1 MSAVMNTGSIR
12 QAEDRYAVRHWGE
25 GYFHINAQG
34 RVCVRADSGSEKV
47 GVALSEILQALERRG
62 ASCPVLLRFPQI
74 LGDRVRQLR
83 AAFAQASR
91 RLEYH
96 GGYLPVYPIKV
107 NQQRAVVEG
116 ILAGQGDRVGLEAG
130 SKPELMA
137 VMALAPQGGTLV
149 CNGYKDR
156 AYVRLALMAQR
167 LGHRV
172 FIVVEKFSELALIL
186 EESRNLEV
194 QPLLG
199 LRLRLA
205 SMANG
210 HWQNS
215 GGEGAKF
222 GLPSGDLLRAV
233 ETLEAAGLLH
243 RLALAHFHMGSQIS
257 NVRDIHR
264 GMHEAVRYMAELV
277 RLGAVISV
285 VDVGGGLG
293 VDYEGTRSR
302 GYFSVNYDIQDYALA
317 VVRTLREGCE
327 AQGLPHPA
335 IFTEA
340 GRAMT
345 AHHAVLVTNV
355 VDMEPGFPKEA
366 VSEPG
371 LEAPYVLQDLWQT
384 LRRRD
389 ACPTERFHEAL
400 HWLNESRDMFVHGL
414 IDLRQ
419 RAVAEGLFAAVC
431 RSVLPELQ
439 ADRAAHREV
448 LEAIRGQFADKLFA
462 NLSVFQSLP
471 DIWGIDQIFP
481 ILPVSGHGQAV
492 SEAFAKIVDLTC
504 DSDGK
509 VERYVTGKGPV
520 SVLPIPPDRTPESFP
535 PLGFFLVGA
544 YQEILGDIHNLFGD
558 TDACCVRLEEGGG
571 FTLEAVQSGET
582 TDRLLA
588 SVGYAASELIE
599 AFEDKALRVGASAN
613 ELLAEYRDALGN
625 GVYLKT

>member
-1 MSAVMNTGSIR
+1 MMKPESIR

-25 GYFHINAQG
+25 GYFHMDAQG
-34 RVCVRADSGSEKV
+34 RVCVRPDARSAQT
-47 GVALSEILQALERRG
+47 GVALDAILQALKSKG
-62 ASCPVLLRFPQI
+62 ASCPVLLRFPHI
-74 LGDRVRQLR
+74 LGDRVRRLR
-83 AAFAQASR
+83 AAFAQAAR
-91 RLEYH
+91 RLDYR

-137 VMALAPQGGTLV
+137 VMALAPEGGTLV

-156 AYVRLALMAQR
+156 AYIRLALTAQK

-186 EESRNLEV
+186 EESRNLKV

-205 SMANG
+205 SVANG

-215 GGEGAKF
+215 GGEGSKF
-222 GLPSGDLLRAV
+222 GLPAGDLLRAV
-233 ETLEAAGLLH
+233 ETLESAGLLH

-264 GMHEAVRYMAELV
+264 GMHEAVRYMAELA
-277 RLGAVISV
+277 RLGAAISV

-302 GYFSVNYDIQDYALA
+302 GYFSVNYNIEEYALA

-355 VDMEPGFPKEA
+355 VDVEPGFPKDP
-366 VSEPG
+366 VPRPDP
-371 LEAPYVLQDLWQT
+371 EAPYVLQDLWQT
-384 LRRRD
+384 LQRREAR
-389 ACPTERFHEAL
+389 PTERFHEAV
-400 HWLNESRDMFVHGL
+400 HWLNESRDMFVHGV

-419 RAVAEGLFAAVC
+419 RAEAETLFAAVC
-431 RSVLPELQ
+431 RSVLPELEPDQ
-439 ADRAAHREV
+439 AADREV
-448 LEAIRGQFADKLFA
+448 LEAIRSTFADKLFA

-471 DIWGIDQIFP
+471 DVWGIDQIFP
-481 ILPVSGHGQAV
+481 ILPVSGHGEAAPT
-492 SEAFAKIVDLTC
+492 AFAKIVDLTC

-520 SVLPIPPDRTPESFP
+520 SVLPIPPDQTIASFP
-535 PLGFFLVGA
+535 LLGFFLVGA

-558 TDACCVRLEEGGG
+558 TEACCVRLEEDGG
-571 FTLEAVQSGET
+571 FALEAVQAGET
-582 TDRLLA
+582 TGRLLA
-588 SVGYAASELIE
+588 SVGYSASELMQ
-599 AFEDKALRVGASAN
+599 AFEGKARKAGMSRDG
-613 ELLAEYRDALGN
+613 LLAEYRDALGS